1 MKTFLKLFTA
11 QAKELLRDRM
21 SLFWYIA
28 FPVIF
33 IFIFGAIFSGGTNF
47 NFEVGIAAEAE
58 GPVAQGIVQA
68 FESVATFTIHTGSRE
83 EELQA
88 LQDGNR
94 SVVLVIPAAVEGLV
108 AVPGGMPGA
117 ASSAQ
122 PVSVSAQPVKVEV
135 FYDKGQQQTTSI
147 VLSIVNQLLEGIEQ
161 QLTGKTRLLVADQK
175 PVTAEHLRDID
186 FLLPGILAMAIMQ
199 LGLFGSFNIV
209 SLREKKVL
217 KSLGATPLPRLML
230 LGSEIM
236 VRLML
241 SLFQTLL
248 IIIIGRLVFNVHVT
262 GPWYQVIATVL
273 LGSVT
278 FISLGYMLTSFAK
291 SEESGIGLVQ
301 LVQFPMMFFAG
312 IFFPTEFM
320 PDFLQPLVKII
331 PLTYLGDLLRHVMV
345 SMPAEYPVIT
355 SLLVLG
361 GVAIGSVIG
370 AVLLWRWE

>member
-1 MKTFLKLFTA
+1 MNMFFKLFAA

-33 IFIFGAIFSGGTNF
+33 ILIFGAIFSGGTNL
-47 NFEVGIAAEAE
+47 NFEVGIAAESE
-58 GPVAQGIVQA
+58 GPVARGIVQA
-68 FESVATFTIHTGSRE
+68 FEAVESFTMHTGSKE
-83 EELQA
+83 EELEA
-88 LQDGNR
+88 LRAGNR
-94 SVVLVIPAAVEGLV
+94 SAVLVIPAAVEQL
-108 AVPGGMPGA
+108 AIAPGGMPGQGT
-117 ASSAQ
+117 SSSIAE
-122 PVSVSAQPVKVEV
+122 PVKVEV

-147 VLSIVNQLLEGIEQ
+147 VLSIVDQLLEGIEQ

-175 PVTAEHLRDID
+175 PVTAEQLRDID

-217 KSLGATPLPRLML
+217 KSLGATPLPRVML
-230 LGSEIM
+230 LGSEIL
-236 VRLML
+236 VRVLL

-248 IIIIGRLVFNVHVT
+248 IIIIGKLVFDVQVT

-278 FISLGYMLTSFAK
+278 FISFGYLLTLFSK

-312 IFFPTEFM
+312 IFFPTTFM
-320 PDFLQPLVKII
+320 PNFLQPLVKII

-345 SMPAEYPVIT
+345 SMPNEYPIVT
-355 SLLVLG
+355 SLLVLA
-361 GVAIGSVIG
+361 GVTVGSIIG

>member
-1 MKTFLKLFTA
+1 MKMFLKLFTA

-33 IFIFGAIFSGGTNF
+33 ILIFGAIFSDINDYNF
-47 NFEVGIAAEAE
+47 DVGIVTESE
-58 GPVAQGIVQA
+58 GPVAQGITHA
-68 FESVATFTIHTGSRE
+68 FESIESFTISKGSRE
-83 EELQA
+83 EELEA
-88 LQDGNR
+88 LRAGDR
-94 SVVLVIPAAVEGLV
+94 SVVLVLPPAMEQLFAGQQV
-108 AVPGGMPGA
+108 
-117 ASSAQ
+117 Q
-122 PVSVSAQPVKVEV
+122 VEV
-135 FYDKGQQQTTSI
+135 HYDKGQEQTTSI
-147 VLSIVNQLLEGIEQ
+147 VLSIVDQVLEGIEQ
-161 QLTGKTRLLVADQK
+161 HLTGKTRLLVADRK
-175 PVTAEHLRDID
+175 PVTAEHLRNID
-186 FLLPGILAMAIMQ
+186 FILPGILAMAIMQ

-217 KSLGATPLPRLML
+217 KSMGATPLPRLLL
-230 LGSEIM
+230 LGSEIL
-236 VRLML
+236 VRVLL

-248 IIIIGRLVFNVHVT
+248 IIIIGRIVFDVHVT
-262 GPWYQVIATVL
+262 GPWYQVIPTVL

-312 IFFPTEFM
+312 IFFPTELM
-320 PDFLQPLVKII
+320 PDFLQPLVKVI

-345 SMPAEYPVIT
+345 SMPASYPVVT

-361 GVAIGSVIG
+361 GVAIGSVVG
-370 AVLLWRWE
+370 AALLWRWE

>member
-1 MKTFLKLFTA
+1 MKTFFKLFTA

-21 SLFWYIA
+21 SLFWYIG

-47 NFEVGIAAEAE
+47 NFEVGIAVEAD
-58 GPVAQGIVQA
+58 GPVTQGIMQA
-68 FESVATFTIHTGSRE
+68 FESIETFTINTGSRE

-108 AVPGGMPGA
+108 VGAQAVG
-117 ASSAQ
+117 Q
-122 PVSVSAQPVKVEV
+122 QPVKVEV

-147 VLSIVNQLLEGIEQ
+147 VLSIVDQLLEGIEQ

-217 KSLGATPLPRLML
+217 KSLGATPLPRIKL
-230 LGSEIM
+230 LGSEIL
-236 VRLML
+236 VRVLL

-248 IIIIGRLVFNVHVT
+248 IIIIGKLVFDVHVT
-262 GPWYQVIATVL
+262 GPWYLVIGTVL

-278 FISLGYMLTSFAK
+278 FISFGYLLTSFAK

-312 IFFPTEFM
+312 IFFPTTFM